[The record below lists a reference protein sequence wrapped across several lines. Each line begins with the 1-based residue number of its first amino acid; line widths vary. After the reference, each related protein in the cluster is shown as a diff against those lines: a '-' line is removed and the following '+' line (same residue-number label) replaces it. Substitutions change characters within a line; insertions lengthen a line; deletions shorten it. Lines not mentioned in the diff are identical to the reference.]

1 MASHRSVAKSSR
13 HTCFTSTPPPCAT
26 CRWFFPADNG
36 QCFEKVLR
44 PHAVRRLAHQY
55 QAPRPD
61 NPQVQGDEG
70 PHLGEDGGTVS
81 NPGGSCGWWGP
92 PCRGMLCRNQ
102 SYKTML
108 WQCYGSIECP
118 ETKIR
123 KFSRLSV
130 CPCHRMPEKGAEQC

>member
-1 MASHRSVAKSSR
+1 
-13 HTCFTSTPPPCAT
+13 
-26 CRWFFPADNG
+26 
-36 QCFEKVLR
+36 
-44 PHAVRRLAHQY
+44 
-55 QAPRPD
+55 
-61 NPQVQGDEG
+61 
-70 PHLGEDGGTVS
+70 
-81 NPGGSCGWWGP
+81 
-92 PCRGMLCRNQ
+92 MLCRNQ